1 VALTAVL
8 MPIVVQCAVIS
19 LPFAID
25 DFEDHPIDDGRTP
38 LDKLPQRKPNSRVP
52 EYGIKHSSREL
63 MHEYQ
68 PIKQGRDQ
76 SYNYQTTPK
85 VRDQSHHH
93 QATKQGR
100 DHSSSYQPIQPVAQ
114 PESYPSYDNH
124 ETVQEIPPYH
134 DEEPTKVKPTYS
146 APATSSYSAPSQP
159 IGSSEGYFKGF
170 VSQPI
175 VLKDDASFEARFPF
189 PSFPQ

>member
-1 VALTAVL
+1 
-8 MPIVVQCAVIS
+8 MPIVVQCAVVS

-38 LDKLPQRKPNSRVP
+38 LDKLQRKPHKAP

-63 MHEYQ
+63 IHDYQ
-68 PIKQGRDQ
+68 AQKQAREQ
-76 SYNYQTTPK
+76 SYNHQRTPK
-85 VRDQSHHH
+85 VRDQSHNH
-93 QATKQGR
+93 QATQQGR
-100 DHSSSYQPIQPVAQ
+100 DHSYNHQATQPA
-114 PESYPSYDNH
+114 SYPSYDNE
-124 ETVQEIPPYH
+124 ETAQEIPPYH
-134 DEEPTKVKPTYS
+134 DEEPTKVKPTYTAPTYS

-170 VSQPI
+170 VSNPI

-189 PSFPQ
+189 PAFPQ